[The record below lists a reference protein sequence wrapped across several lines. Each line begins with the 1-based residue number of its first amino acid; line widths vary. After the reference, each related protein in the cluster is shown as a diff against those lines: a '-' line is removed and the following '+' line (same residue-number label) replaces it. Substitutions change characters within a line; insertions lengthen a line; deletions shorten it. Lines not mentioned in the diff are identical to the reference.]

1 MKSDHIL
8 RMKKRKIF
16 WSIASWI
23 LHRYQLNML
32 SEIYESSGFSTIF
45 SGAILAVP
53 FFACLFYFV
62 FKSCSVK
69 GNAMYIFLLLRF
81 PNTNFPKTKNKTKKK
96 AKPKNNK
103 TITKKRERKNN
114 KEWLTNTNN
123 YALKYRKILK
133 IYRRNIYRS
142 SMGHRNLQKWKAH
155 S

>member
-53 FFACLFYFV
+53 FFACLFCFV

-81 PNTNFPKTKNKTKKK
+81 PNTNFPKTKNKQKKSQTKKQQN
-96 AKPKNNK
+96 NNK
-103 TITKKRERKNN
+103 KERKNN

-133 IYRRNIYRS
+133 IYKRNIYGS